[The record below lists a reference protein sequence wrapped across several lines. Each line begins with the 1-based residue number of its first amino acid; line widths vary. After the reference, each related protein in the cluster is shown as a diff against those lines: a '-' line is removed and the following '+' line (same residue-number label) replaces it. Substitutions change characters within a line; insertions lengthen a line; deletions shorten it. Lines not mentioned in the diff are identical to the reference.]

1 MYGNPHSQRNS
12 LPFMSPLND
21 RNESLSLSEAFPSL
35 VLSLVFRQGKTYRQ
49 IKSLAKMSLKGFSDG
64 LPTDSSVEKFWYT
77 RNRLPK
83 VAGKACLGDVIEF
96 QRRKTID
103 ARILISY
110 GGAEEVLNDSI
121 LPWIHVRSGYV
132 FHGFLEFYLCQI
144 EQKEAVLDPIIFL
157 NIQSQVG
164 HSTTG
169 FVNSADGF
177 LNGKLKEITR
187 SCMVVLVWLN
197 GD

>member
-1 MYGNPHSQRNS
+1 MILALCHRRSSKMGR
-12 LPFMSPLND
+12 D
-21 RNESLSLSEAFPSL
+21 
-35 VLSLVFRQGKTYRQ
+35 QGKSPETE
-49 IKSLAKMSLKGFSDG
+49 D
-64 LPTDSSVEKFWYT
+64 
-77 RNRLPK
+77 RLPK

-110 GGAEEVLNDSI
+110 GGAEEVLDDSI
-121 LPWIHVRSGYV
+121 LPWIHIRSGYL

-157 NIQSQVG
+157 NIQSQIG

-177 LNGKLKEITR
+177 LNGELKEITR
-187 SCMVVLVWLN
+187 SCMVVLVLLMKECGGG
-197 GD
+197 GDRTVIGGGRVDKSRCRMAWWE